1 MSRRHRLF
9 SEASARFERGVDYE
23 LPLRASAKAAA
34 MLAELG
40 GGTAVPG
47 YSLAADA
54 GRAGAIVIA
63 ADHPD
68 RVAGMPTATGTVVRQ
83 AAGGRLRRSTRS
95 TGARPAAASADGACR
110 RPGGPT

>member
-40 GGTAVPG
+40 GGTVVPG
-47 YSLAADA
+47 CTHAS
-54 GRAGAIVIA
+54 R
-63 ADHPD
+63 
-68 RVAGMPTATGTVVRQ
+68 
-83 AAGGRLRRSTRS
+83 RRS
-95 TGARPAAASADGACR
+95 R
-110 RPGGPT
+110 R